1 MRHTTRGASNAA
13 TRCVQCTVEHAML
26 RATCNWTA
34 NGASLPIAPHGCG
47 VPWQGRSCAPTGS
60 PFRLFA
66 MQQTTYNVEQTTSN
80 RQRTTYSGRHAPI
93 TSPFSALALLHGTAA
108 CLSTR
113 CRPRPCRDSL
123 HGPWSAA
130 ARASASSCRRVAC
143 GGAVH
148 GRGHLPALR
157 MAAWSVAQCPRRRDR
172 QRATDNVRQ
181 TTCGR
186 QRAADNVRR
195 TTCNRQRVADN
206 VRQATCGRQRAADNV
221 QSLHVAAPSRRAT
234 FDVQD
239 VARALAQKDNPT
251 HDLLRITCTIQH
263 APCNLR
269 RREHAPFGICSVR
282 PCLHLTT
289 CIRHAAC
296 NNASCGA
303 AGHRAPVFEWA
314 DNGCAIMQPYFDVRW
329 SPQLRLLSLYQCRS

>member
-1 MRHTTRGASNAA
+1 MKAAIAKQAQGHGLHATGNNGLHATDNRCDTTSNRRTDNGRHGRRCGAAHTPGTTRQRRRPAACA
-13 TRCVQCTVEHAML
+13 TRRVGQAMRQHAACNATMEHML
-26 RATCNWTA
+26 RATCNWTT

-66 MQQTTYNVEQTTSN
+66 MQQTTYNIEQTTSN

-172 QRATDNVRQ
+172 QRATDNVQQ
-181 TTCGR
+181 TTY
-186 QRAADNVRR
+186 
-195 TTCNRQRVADN
+195 
-206 VRQATCGRQRAADNV
+206 GRQRAADNV
-221 QSLHVAAPSRRAT
+221 Q
-234 FDVQD
+234 
-239 VARALAQKDNPT
+239 PT
-251 HDLLRITCTIQH
+251 T
-263 APCNLR
+263 
-269 RREHAPFGICSVR
+269 
-282 PCLHLTT
+282 
-289 CIRHAAC
+289 
-296 NNASCGA
+296 
-303 AGHRAPVFEWA
+303 
-314 DNGCAIMQPYFDVRW
+314 
-329 SPQLRLLSLYQCRS
+329 